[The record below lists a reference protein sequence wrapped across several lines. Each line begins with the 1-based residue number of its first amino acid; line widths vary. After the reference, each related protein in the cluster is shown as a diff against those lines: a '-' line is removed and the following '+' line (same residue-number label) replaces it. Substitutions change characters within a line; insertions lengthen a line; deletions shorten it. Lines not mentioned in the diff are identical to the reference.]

1 MNLRYIIR
9 EGFIGISR
17 AKMPFMNAVFSVT
30 IALVLVGAGV
40 LFVDNGL
47 SYIGNLQSDY
57 DLEVFLTDECTIEQ
71 KQELGT
77 IITEYPGIFRMDYLS
92 KDDAAKIYNEE
103 FGEDVLALLDDN
115 PLPSSFRV
123 TFEETYRTADYIV
136 AFAHAMEALDPV
148 DEVKFQKDL
157 FDKVHGIMN
166 SIYMIAAATIFLII
180 LSTVFLTASNLRLM
194 ILGKYDSI
202 ETTRLL
208 GASDFLVK
216 APFFLEGAVLGFLGS
231 VFAVLL
237 IAGIELSII
246 RSQFFDLPVR
256 IHEYPEVIIGLFI
269 FGISLSSLGVLKAV
283 RRMLRFVS

>member
-9 EGFIGISR
+9 EGFTGINR

-30 IALVLVGAGV
+30 IALVLVGSGV

-57 DLEVFLTDECTIEQ
+57 DLEIFLSDDSSIEQ
-71 KQELGT
+71 KQELGM
-77 IITEYPGIFRMDYLS
+77 IITEYPGIIRMDYLS
-92 KDDAAKIYNEE
+92 KDDAARIFTEE

-123 TFEETYRTADYIV
+123 TFEESYRTADYIQ
-136 AFAHAMEALDPV
+136 AFSMAMSALDPV
-148 DEVKFQKDL
+148 DDVKFQKDF

-166 SIYMIAAATIFLII
+166 SIYFIAAGTIFLII
-180 LSTVFLTASNLRLM
+180 LSTVFLTASNLRMM
-194 ILGKYDSI
+194 ILGQYESI
-202 ETTRLL
+202 RTTRLI

-216 APFFLEGAVLGFLGS
+216 APFFLEGAILGFIGS
-231 VFAVLL
+231 VFAVLI
-237 IAGIELSII
+237 IAGIELSIV

-256 IHEYPEVIIGLFI
+256 IHEYPQVILGLFI
-269 FGISLSSLGVLKAV
+269 FGVSLSSLGVLKAV